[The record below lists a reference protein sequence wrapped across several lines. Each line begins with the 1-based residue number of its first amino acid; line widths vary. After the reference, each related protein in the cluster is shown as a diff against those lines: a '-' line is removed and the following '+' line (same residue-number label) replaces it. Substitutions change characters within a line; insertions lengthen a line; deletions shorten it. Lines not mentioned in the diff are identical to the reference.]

1 MMTTR
6 SLPLQSRLARIER
19 PSQAAAS
26 DVLEVIWST
35 GAQVRRYD
43 WWEGEEFYESL
54 DLAGADLTRLNAG
67 APVLDSHAAMGLN
80 NVIGVVE
87 RAWVDGQEGRAEIRL
102 SQRPELAGLRAD
114 IAAGIL
120 RNVSI
125 GYAIHEIERTPAQ
138 REGEPDQVRVTRFE
152 PLEISLVP
160 VPADAGAQVRRDGA
174 PALFPLTVRSPE
186 EPVMPPENT
195 QDPGPEDPT
204 PTVASAAET
213 PDPTEAARA
222 APGDSDGA
230 PPLPEDISLQAP
242 ITAADLD
249 ATRTAER
256 GRCTEILG
264 LCERLRKPALAGDY
278 IARGLSLDQVRHE
291 LLEALAAEQ
300 GPAIRPGTRAEAA
313 SPAPDLA
320 KLHRTLLHQI
330 ATPAA
335 GHGPSH

>member
-1 MMTTR
+1 MTLATR
-6 SLPLQSRLARIER
+6 SLPLQSRLARIDR
-19 PSQAAAS
+19 PSQAAAA
-26 DVLEVIWST
+26 DTFEVIWST

-43 WWEGEEFYESL
+43 FWEGEEFYESL

-67 APVLDSHAAMGLN
+67 APVLNSHASHDLT

-87 RAWVDGQEGRAEIRL
+87 RAWVDGNEGRAEIRL
-102 SQRPELAGLRAD
+102 SPRPEVAGIRAD

-125 GYAIHEIERTPAQ
+125 GYAIHEIERTPAARQ
-138 REGEPDQVRVTRFE
+138 GDPDQVRVTRFE

-230 PPLPEDISLQAP
+230 PPMPEDAKA
-242 ITAADLD
+242 TEAAIE
-249 ATRTAER
+249 AVRSAER
-256 GRCTEILG
+256 GRCAEILD
-264 LCERLRKPALAGDY
+264 LCTRLRQAPLAGDF
-278 IARGLSLDQVRHE
+278 IARGLSLDQVRAE
-291 LLEALAAEQ
+291 LLAAVAAAQ
-300 GPAIRPGTRAEAA
+300 GPAIRAGTRAETPVSPIDVAA
-313 SPAPDLA
+313 LSRQLFNQVA
-320 KLHRTLLHQI
+320 KGT
-330 ATPAA
+330 
-335 GHGPSH
+335 SK

>member
-1 MMTTR
+1 MTLATR
-6 SLPLQSRLARIER
+6 SLPLQSRLARIDR
-19 PSQAAAS
+19 PSQAAAT
-26 DVLEVIWST
+26 DTIEVIWST

-43 WWEGEEFYESL
+43 FWEGEEFYESL

-67 APVLDSHAAMGLN
+67 APVLNSHASHDLT

-87 RAWVDGQEGRAEIRL
+87 RAWVDGNEGRAEIRL
-102 SQRPELAGLRAD
+102 SPRPEVAGIRAD

-125 GYAIHEIERTPAQ
+125 GYAIHEIERTAATRQ
-138 REGEPDQVRVTRFE
+138 GDPDQVRVTRFE

-230 PPLPEDISLQAP
+230 PPLPEDAKA
-242 ITAADLD
+242 TEAAIE
-249 ATRTAER
+249 AVRSAER
-256 GRCTEILG
+256 GRCAEILD
-264 LCERLRKPALAGDY
+264 LCARLRQAPLAGDF
-278 IARGLSLDQVRHE
+278 IVRGLSLDQVRAE
-291 LLEALAAEQ
+291 LLTAVAAAQ
-300 GPAIRPGTRAEAA
+300 GPAIRAGTNAHDAA
-313 SPAPDLA
+313 SPASA
-320 KLHRTLLHQI
+320 WQSVISKLNAR
-330 ATPAA
+330 
-335 GHGPSH
+335 SHP

>member
-26 DVLEVIWST
+26 DTLEVIWST

-67 APVLDSHAAMGLN
+67 APVLDSHAAMSLN
-80 NVIGVVE
+80 SVIGVVD
-87 RAWVDGQEGRAEIRL
+87 RAWVDGNEGRAEIRL

-114 IAAGIL
+114 IAAGIV

-138 REGEPDQVRVTRFE
+138 RKGEPDQVRVTRFE
-152 PLEISLVP
+152 PLEISLVS

-174 PALFPLTVRSPE
+174 PAQFPVTVRSPE
-186 EPVMPPENT
+186 ELPMPPEVT

-204 PTVASAAET
+204 PVTNIATDAAT
-213 PDPTEAARA
+213 DTRQA

-230 PPLPEDISLQAP
+230 PPMPEDANPQAP
-242 ITAADLD
+242 VTAADLD

-256 GRCTEILG
+256 GRCAEILG

-320 KLHRTLLHQI
+320 TLHRTLLHQI

-335 GHGPSH
+335 GHGLHTN

>member
-26 DVLEVIWST
+26 DTLEVIWST

-80 NVIGVVE
+80 SVIGVVE

-138 REGEPDQVRVTRFE
+138 RKGEPDQVRVTRFE
-152 PLEISLVP
+152 PLEISLVS

-174 PALFPLTVRSPE
+174 PALFPVTVRSPE
-186 EPVMPPENT
+186 ELPMPPEVT

-204 PTVASAAET
+204 PVIDIAA
-213 PDPTEAARA
+213 DAAADTRQA

-230 PPLPEDISLQAP
+230 PPLPEDAHHQAP

-256 GRCTEILG
+256 ARCTEILG

-300 GPAIRPGTRAEAA
+300 GPAIRPGTRSEAPPFTHDA
-313 SPAPDLA
+313 AALSRQLF
-320 KLHRTLLHQI
+320 HQV
-330 ATPAA
+330 ANR
-335 GHGPSH
+335 G